1 MDTIKTSDQ
10 NMIYPHSGTLFT
22 IEMNT
27 KEHGGTSKTMIH
39 EMSQTQN
46 VILFMLKSKRKKKLF
61 LWKQKADQQLAGVEV
76 RVGIDFE

>member
-10 NMIYPHSGTLFT
+10 NVIYPHSGTLFT

-46 VILFMLKSKRKKKLF
+46 IILFMLKSKKKKKSYF
-61 LWKQKADQQLAGVEV
+61 YGNRKQISSWLEL
-76 RVGIDFE
+76 R